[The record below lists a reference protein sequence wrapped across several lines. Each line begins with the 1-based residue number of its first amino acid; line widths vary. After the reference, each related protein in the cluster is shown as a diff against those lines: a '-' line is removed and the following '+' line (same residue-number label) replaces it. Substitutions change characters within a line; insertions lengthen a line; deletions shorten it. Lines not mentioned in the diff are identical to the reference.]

1 MKKKYTNKFA
11 VTLVYPEGYI
21 HSLALLEIAE
31 TINYALINLGR
42 DSILTTNLDFP
53 DRIQIILGAHL
64 LNNNLIKKINSNAII
79 YNFEQIDPESPWLSN
94 NYLNILKTYATW
106 DYSINNI
113 KQLNFL
119 GIKNIK
125 HLELGYVD
133 QINRIVKQPIQ
144 DIDVLF
150 YGSINPRRE
159 FILNE
164 LKNLGLNVVALFGVY
179 GSARDEFISRSKL
192 VLNIHFY
199 NSKIFE
205 IARISYLLANGIC
218 VLSETGNDPIEQHYA
233 NSLLFSPYEKLVE
246 NCLFLIKNQDQR
258 EQYCTQGQA
267 TMKTFSQETMI
278 AKLI

>member
-1 MKKKYTNKFA
+1 MKKKSTKKFA
-11 VTLVYPEGYI
+11 VTLVYSEDYI

-31 TINYALINLGR
+31 TINYALINLGL

-64 LNNNLIKKINSNAII
+64 LNNNLIKKINSTAVI

-94 NYLNILKTYATW
+94 DYLNILKTYTTW

-113 KQLNFL
+113 KQLNSL

-164 LKNLGLNVVALFGVY
+164 LKKLGLNVVALFGVY
-179 GSARDEFISRSKL
+179 GSARDEFIARSKL

-205 IARISYLLANGIC
+205 IARIY
-218 VLSETGNDPIEQHYA
+218 
-233 NSLLFSPYEKLVE
+233 
-246 NCLFLIKNQDQR
+246 
-258 EQYCTQGQA
+258 
-267 TMKTFSQETMI
+267 
-278 AKLI
+278 